1 MKRLPLCLAVVAM
14 TATFTAASATPTPPA
29 PRPPSSPLTTP
40 AAGIVTDA
48 EVLRLLRTVYPG
60 EAVSLKS
67 EWRAKDEHRPED
79 VPSPSV
85 RTVCA
90 DSGAQTHGPRLVAV
104 CASFE
109 DAGHAQAGEVDLFQ
123 LLDPRG
129 GQTQA
134 RIGARERSVPSG
146 GWGSPGDVKLLEIGS
161 GRTAFALSSAFSNMG
176 WTTESVSLHQA
187 DSDRFVERLSFATH
201 LDNSGDCDPDGDR
214 GCRARSVS
222 LDCTLRVDPTKADRG
237 FYALSIDVAGERA
250 GRKVKRSIP
259 TTFDGTRYRTA
270 PRVLVR
276 DGCDQDG

>member
-1 MKRLPLCLAVVAM
+1 MKRLLLLLGAFGAT
-14 TATFTAASATPTPPA
+14 TAFAATPVPP
-29 PRPPSSPLTTP
+29 PRPAITQAP
-40 AAGIVTDA
+40 GIVTDA

-67 EWRAKDEHRPED
+67 EWRAKDEHRANDE
-79 VPSPSV
+79 PSPSV

-104 CASFE
+104 CGSFE

-134 RIGARERSVPSG
+134 RIGARERGVQSG
-146 GWGSPGDVKLLEIGS
+146 GWGSPGDVKLIAIGS
-161 GRTAFALSSAFSNMG
+161 GRTAFALSSAFTNMG

-187 DSDRFVERLSFATH
+187 DSDRFVERLTFATH

-222 LDCTLRVDPTKADRG
+222 LDCTLRVDPAKADRG
-237 FYALSIDVAGERA
+237 FYALSIDVSGERG
-250 GRKVKRSIP
+250 GRQVKRSIP
-259 TTFDGTRYRTA
+259 ATFDGTHYRIA

>member
-1 MKRLPLCLAVVAM
+1 MQRRAAFLLALGS
-14 TATFTAASATPTPPA
+14 TAAFAATPVPPPP
-29 PRPPSSPLTTP
+29 PRPAITQAP
-40 AAGIVTDA
+40 GIVTDA
-48 EVLRLLRTVYPG
+48 EVLRLLRTAYPG

-67 EWRAKDEHRPED
+67 EWRAKDAHRANDE
-79 VPSPSV
+79 PSPSV
-85 RTVCA
+85 RSVCA
-90 DSGAQTHGPRLVAV
+90 DSGTQTHGPRLVAV
-104 CASFE
+104 CGSFE

-134 RIGARERSVPSG
+134 RIGARERGVQSG
-146 GWGSPGDVKLLEIGS
+146 GWGSPGDVTLIGIGS
-161 GRTAFALSSAFSNMG
+161 GRTAFALSSAFTNMG
-176 WTTESVSLHQA
+176 WTTENVSLHQA

-237 FYALSIDVAGERA
+237 FYALSIDVTGERA

-270 PRVLVR
+270 ARVLVR

>member
-1 MKRLPLCLAVVAM
+1 MKRLLLLLGAFGAT
-14 TATFTAASATPTPPA
+14 TAFAATPVPPTPPRPAITQA
-29 PRPPSSPLTTP
+29 PGL
-40 AAGIVTDA
+40 VTDA
-48 EVLRLLRTVYPG
+48 EVLRLLRTAYPG

-67 EWRAKDEHRPED
+67 EWRAKDEHRANDE
-79 VPSPSV
+79 PSPSV

-90 DSGAQTHGPRLVAV
+90 DSGTQTHGPRLVAV
-104 CASFE
+104 CGSFE

-134 RIGARERSVPSG
+134 RIGARERGVQSG
-146 GWGSPGDVKLLEIGS
+146 GWGSPGDVKLIAIGS
-161 GRTAFALSSAFSNMG
+161 GRTAFALSSAFTNMG

-187 DSDRFVERLSFATH
+187 DSDRFVERLTFATH

-222 LDCTLRVDPTKADRG
+222 LDCTLRVDPAKADRG
-237 FYALSIDVAGERA
+237 FYALSIDVSGERG
-250 GRKVKRSIP
+250 GRQVKRSIP
-259 TTFDGTRYRTA
+259 TTFDGTHYRIA

>member
-1 MKRLPLCLAVVAM
+1 MQRRAAFLVALG
-14 TATFTAASATPTPPA
+14 TTAAFAATPVPPPP
-29 PRPPSSPLTTP
+29 PRPAITQAP
-40 AAGIVTDA
+40 GIVTDA
-48 EVLRLLRTVYPG
+48 EVLRLLRTAYPG

-67 EWRAKDEHRPED
+67 EWRAKDAHRANDE
-79 VPSPSV
+79 PSPSV
-85 RTVCA
+85 RALCA

-104 CASFE
+104 CGSFE

-134 RIGARERSVPSG
+134 RIGARERGVQSG
-146 GWGSPGDVKLLEIGS
+146 GWGSPGDVKLVEIGS
-161 GRTAFALSSAFSNMG
+161 GRTAFALHSGFTNMG

-187 DSDRFVERLSFATH
+187 DDDRFVERLTFATH

-222 LDCTLRVDPTKADRG
+222 LDCTLRVDPAKGDRG

-259 TTFDGTRYRTA
+259 TTFDGIRYRTA

>member
-1 MKRLPLCLAVVAM
+1 MQRRAAFLLALGS
-14 TATFTAASATPTPPA
+14 TAAFAATPVPPPP
-29 PRPPSSPLTTP
+29 PRPAITQAP
-40 AAGIVTDA
+40 GIVTDA
-48 EVLRLLRTVYPG
+48 EVLRLLRTAYPG

-104 CASFE
+104 CGSFE

-134 RIGARERSVPSG
+134 RIGARERGVQTG
-146 GWGSPGDVKLLEIGS
+146 GWGSPGEVKLVEIGS

-187 DSDRFVERLSFATH
+187 DSDRFVERLAFATH

-222 LDCTLRVDPTKADRG
+222 LDCTLRVDTTKADRG

-259 TTFDGTRYRTA
+259 TTFDGTHYRVA

>member
-1 MKRLPLCLAVVAM
+1 MKRLPVFFAAAIAT
-14 TATFTAASATPTPPA
+14 TAFAATPVPP

-40 AAGIVTDA
+40 AAGTVTDA
-48 EVLRLLRTVYPG
+48 EVLRLLRTAYPG
-60 EAVSLKS
+60 EAVSMKS
-67 EWRAKDEHRPED
+67 EWRAKDEHRADAE
-79 VPSPSV
+79 PSPAV

-90 DSGAQTHGPRLVAV
+90 DSGAKTPGPRLVAV
-104 CASFE
+104 CGSFE

-134 RIGARERSVPSG
+134 RIGARERGVQSG
-146 GWGSPGDVKLLEIGS
+146 GWGSPGDVALMAIGS
-161 GRTAFALSSAFSNMG
+161 GRTAFALSSAFTNMG
-176 WTTESVSLHQA
+176 WTTEGMSLYQA

-237 FYALSIDVAGERA
+237 FYALSIDVTGERA

-259 TTFDGTRYRTA
+259 TTFDGTHYRVA
-270 PRVLVR
+270 PRALVR

>member
-1 MKRLPLCLAVVAM
+1 MQRRAAFLLALG
-14 TATFTAASATPTPPA
+14 TTAAFAATPVPPP
-29 PRPPSSPLTTP
+29 PRPAITQAP
-40 AAGIVTDA
+40 GIVTDA

-60 EAVSLKS
+60 EAVALKR
-67 EWRAKDEHRPED
+67 EWRAKDAHRANDE
-79 VPSPSV
+79 PSPSV
-85 RTVCA
+85 RTLCA
-90 DSGAQTHGPRLVAV
+90 DSGARTHGPRLVAV
-104 CASFE
+104 CGSFE

-134 RIGARERSVPSG
+134 RIGARERGVQSG
-146 GWGSPGDVKLLEIGS
+146 GWGSPGDVKLVEIGS
-161 GRTAFALSSAFSNMG
+161 GRTAFALSSAFTNMG

-187 DSDRFVERLSFATH
+187 DDDRFVERLTFATH

-222 LDCTLRVDPTKADRG
+222 LDCTLRVDPAKGDRG

>member
-1 MKRLPLCLAVVAM
+1 MQRRAAFLLALGS
-14 TATFTAASATPTPPA
+14 TAAFAATPVPPPP
-29 PRPPSSPLTTP
+29 PRPAITQAP
-40 AAGIVTDA
+40 GIVTDA
-48 EVLRLLRTVYPG
+48 EVLRLLRTAYPG

-67 EWRAKDEHRPED
+67 EWRAKDAHRANDE
-79 VPSPSV
+79 PSPSV
-85 RTVCA
+85 RSVCA
-90 DSGAQTHGPRLVAV
+90 DSGTQTHGPRLVAV
-104 CASFE
+104 CGSFE

-134 RIGARERSVPSG
+134 RIGARERGVQSG
-146 GWGSPGDVKLLEIGS
+146 GWGSPGDVTLIGIGS
-161 GRTAFALSSAFSNMG
+161 GRTAFALSSAFTNMG
-176 WTTESVSLHQA
+176 WTTESVSLYQA

-237 FYALSIDVAGERA
+237 FYALSIDVAGERG

-270 PRVLVR
+270 ARVLVR

>member
-1 MKRLPLCLAVVAM
+1 MQRRAAFLLALGT
-14 TATFTAASATPTPPA
+14 TAVFAATPVPPPP
-29 PRPPSSPLTTP
+29 PRPAITQAPGLVS
-40 AAGIVTDA
+40 DA
-48 EVLRLLRTVYPG
+48 EVLRLLRTVYAG

-67 EWRAKDEHRPED
+67 EWRAKDAHRANDE
-79 VPSPSV
+79 PSPSV

-90 DSGAQTHGPRLVAV
+90 DSGAQTQGPRLVAV
-104 CASFE
+104 CGSFE

-134 RIGARERSVPSG
+134 RIGARERGVPSG

-187 DSDRFVERLSFATH
+187 DDDRFVERLSFATH

-222 LDCTLRVDPTKADRG
+222 LDCTLRVDPAKADRG

-250 GRKVKRSIP
+250 GRKVKRTIP
-259 TTFDGTRYRTA
+259 TTFDGTRYRVA

>member
-1 MKRLPLCLAVVAM
+1 MQRCTAFLLALG
-14 TATFTAASATPTPPA
+14 TTAAFAATPVPPPP
-29 PRPPSSPLTTP
+29 PRPAITQAP
-40 AAGIVTDA
+40 GIVTDA
-48 EVLRLLRTVYPG
+48 EVLRLLRTMYPG

-67 EWRAKDEHRPED
+67 EWRAKDAHRANDE
-79 VPSPSV
+79 PSPSV
-85 RTVCA
+85 RSVCA
-90 DSGAQTHGPRLVAV
+90 DSGATTHGPRLVAV
-104 CASFE
+104 CGSFE

-134 RIGARERSVPSG
+134 RIGARERGVQSG
-146 GWGSPGDVKLLEIGS
+146 GWGTPGDVKLVEIGS
-161 GRTAFALSSAFSNMG
+161 RRTAFALSSAFSNMG
-176 WTTESVSLHQA
+176 WTTESMSLHQA

-222 LDCTLRVDPTKADRG
+222 LDCTLRVDPAKADRG
-237 FYALSIDVAGERA
+237 FYALSIDVTGERA
-250 GRKVKRSIP
+250 GRKVKHSIP
-259 TTFDGTRYRTA
+259 TTFDGTHYRVA

>member
-1 MKRLPLCLAVVAM
+1 MQRRAAFLLALGS
-14 TATFTAASATPTPPA
+14 TAAFAATPVPPPP
-29 PRPPSSPLTTP
+29 PRPAITQAP
-40 AAGIVTDA
+40 GIVTDA
-48 EVLRLLRTVYPG
+48 EVLRLLRTAYPG

-67 EWRAKDEHRPED
+67 EWRAKDAHRANDEPS
-79 VPSPSV
+79 PSPSV
-85 RTVCA
+85 RSVCA
-90 DSGAQTHGPRLVAV
+90 DSGAQSHGPRLVAV
-104 CASFE
+104 CGSFE

-134 RIGARERSVPSG
+134 RIGARERGVQSG
-146 GWGSPGDVKLLEIGS
+146 GWGSPGDVKLVEIGS

-250 GRKVKRSIP
+250 GRKVKRNIP
-259 TTFDGTRYRTA
+259 TTFDGTHYRTA

-276 DGCDQDG
+276 DGCDQDGG

>member
-1 MKRLPLCLAVVAM
+1 MQRRAAFLLALGS
-14 TATFTAASATPTPPA
+14 TAAFAATPVPPPP
-29 PRPPSSPLTTP
+29 PRPAITQAP
-40 AAGIVTDA
+40 GIVTDA
-48 EVLRLLRTVYPG
+48 EVLRLLRTAYPG

-67 EWRAKDEHRPED
+67 EWRAKDAHRANDE
-79 VPSPSV
+79 PSPSV
-85 RTVCA
+85 RSVCA
-90 DSGAQTHGPRLVAV
+90 DSGTQTHGPRLVAV
-104 CASFE
+104 CGSFE

-134 RIGARERSVPSG
+134 RIGARERGVQSG
-146 GWGSPGDVKLLEIGS
+146 GWGSPGDVKLVEIGS

-237 FYALSIDVAGERA
+237 FYALSIDVTGERA
-250 GRKVKRSIP
+250 GRKVKRNIP
-259 TTFDGTRYRTA
+259 TTFDGTRYRVA

>member
-1 MKRLPLCLAVVAM
+1 MQRRAAFLLALGS
-14 TATFTAASATPTPPA
+14 TAAFAATPVPPPP
-29 PRPPSSPLTTP
+29 PRPVITQAP
-40 AAGIVTDA
+40 GIVTDA
-48 EVLRLLRTVYPG
+48 EVLRLLRTAYPG

-67 EWRAKDEHRPED
+67 EWRAKDAHRANDE
-79 VPSPSV
+79 PSPSV
-85 RTVCA
+85 RSVCA

-104 CASFE
+104 CGSFE

-134 RIGARERSVPSG
+134 RIGARERGVQTG
-146 GWGSPGDVKLLEIGS
+146 GWGSPGDVTLIEIGS
-161 GRTAFALSSAFSNMG
+161 GRTAFALSSAFSSMG

-214 GCRARSVS
+214 GCRARAVS

-259 TTFDGTRYRTA
+259 TTFDGTHYRVA

-276 DGCDQDG
+276 DGCNQDG

>member
-1 MKRLPLCLAVVAM
+1 MKRVPISFAVVGMA
-14 TATFTAASATPTPPA
+14 TAFAAASATPASPA

-40 AAGIVTDA
+40 AAGVVNDA
-48 EVLRLLRTVYPG
+48 DVLRLLRTVYPG
-60 EAVSLKS
+60 EAVSLKN
-67 EWRAKDEHRPED
+67 EWRAKGSPRANDA
-79 VPSPSV
+79 PSPSV
-85 RTVCA
+85 HKVCA
-90 DSGAQTHGPRLVAV
+90 DSGTQAHGPRLVAV

-129 GQTQA
+129 GQAQA
-134 RIGARERSVPSG
+134 RIGARERGVPSG
-146 GWGSPGDVKLLEIGS
+146 GWGTPGDVTLVEIGS
-161 GRTAFALSSAFSNMG
+161 GRTAFALSSAFTNMG

-187 DSDRFVERLSFATH
+187 DDDRFVERLTFATH

-214 GCRARSVS
+214 GCRARAVS
-222 LDCTLRVDPTKADRG
+222 LDCTLRVDPTRADRG
-237 FYALSIDVAGERA
+237 FYALSIDVAGERG
-250 GRKVKRSIP
+250 GRKVRRSIP

>member
-1 MKRLPLCLAVVAM
+1 MPRRAAFLLALGS
-14 TATFTAASATPTPPA
+14 TAAFAATPLPPPP
-29 PRPPSSPLTTP
+29 PRPAITQAP
-40 AAGIVTDA
+40 GIVTDA

-60 EAVSLKS
+60 ESVSLKR
-67 EWRAKDEHRPED
+67 EWRAKDEHRANDE
-79 VPSPSV
+79 PSPSV

-104 CASFE
+104 CNSFE

-134 RIGARERSVPSG
+134 RIGARERGVPSG
-146 GWGSPGDVKLLEIGS
+146 GWGSPGDVKLVEIGS
-161 GRTAFALSSAFSNMG
+161 HRTAFALSSGFTNMG
-176 WTTESVSLHQA
+176 WTTESMSLQQA
-187 DSDRFVERLSFATH
+187 DDDRFVERLTFATH

-237 FYALSIDVAGERA
+237 FYALSIDVTGERA

-259 TTFDGTRYRTA
+259 TTFDGTHYRVA

>member
-1 MKRLPLCLAVVAM
+1 MKRLPLCLAVVGMA
-14 TATFTAASATPTPPA
+14 TAFAAASATPVSPT

-40 AAGIVTDA
+40 AAGTVTDA
-48 EVLRLLRTVYPG
+48 EVLRLLRTAYPG

-67 EWRAKDEHRPED
+67 EWRARDAHRANDEP
-79 VPSPSV
+79 PPSV

-90 DSGAQTHGPRLVAV
+90 DSGAQTYGPRLVAV

-109 DAGHAQAGEVDLFQ
+109 DAGHAQPGEVDLFQ

-129 GQTQA
+129 AQMQA
-134 RIGARERSVPSG
+134 RIGARERGLQSG
-146 GWGSPGDVKLLEIGS
+146 GWGSPGDVKLVEIGS
-161 GRTAFALSSAFSNMG
+161 GRTAFALSSGFTNMG

-187 DSDRFVERLSFATH
+187 DDDRFVERLTFATH

-222 LDCTLRVDPTKADRG
+222 LDCTLRVDPAKADRG

-250 GRKVKRSIP
+250 GRKVERSIP
-259 TTFDGTRYRTA
+259 TTFDGTRYRAA
-270 PRVLVR
+270 PRALVR